1 METLLLLKNK
11 KARSG
16 MRYEPTFDCP
26 LRGGISGSC
35 PYCLGEISQVAY
47 V

>member
-16 MRYEPTFDCP
+16 MRYEPTFDGP
-26 LRGGISGSC
+26 LRGES
-35 PYCLGEISQVAY
+35 LVLALTA
-47 V
+47 